1 MVECLK
7 LRQKLERRDFLRI
20 VEVFPPNFTAERDR
34 EPLIGLRQKTRDF
47 LERVKKIQ
55 NLADA
60 ILVADV
66 KDLSRL
72 KLGTIYSAAMVQEEV
87 GIEAVPVITA
97 RDSNRPAIRSAIL
110 TALSLGLDSL
120 MFVWGDTYADDG
132 AKNVYDYTGVGEMM
146 IEAGALFERAG
157 VRPTFFAPIDLATLD
172 APRGRR
178 LAHSRLKSGA
188 EYLLAQPPTADV
200 SYTFPSHMRTLRRRR
215 LNSRVLLN
223 VFPFRSSDDIEYCRK
238 KFGWD
243 IPPHLGAIAE
253 KGGEPELLSEAK
265 RVADRLRAVGC
276 QGVYVSTRGRPEL
289 ARFILD

>member
-1 MVECLK
+1 LK

-66 KDLSRL
+66 KDLTRL
-72 KLGTIYSAAMVQEEV
+72 KLGTIYSAAMVRDEV

-97 RDSNRPAIRSAIL
+97 RDSNRPAIRSAVL

-120 MFVWGDTYADDG
+120 MFVWGDTYAENDG
-132 AKNVYDYTGVGEMM
+132 AKNVYDYTGVSEMLR
-146 IEAGALFERAG
+146 EAGALFERSG
-157 VRPTFFAPIDLATLD
+157 VRPTFFAPLDLATLD
-172 APRGRR
+172 APRGKR

-188 EYLLAQPPTADV
+188 EYLLAQPPTADIV
-200 SYTFPSHMRTLRRRR
+200 HTFPFHMRALRSRR
-215 LNSRVLLN
+215 LDSRVLLN
-223 VFPFRSSDDIEYCRK
+223 VFPFRSRDDIEYCRK

-243 IPPHLGAIAE
+243 LPPHLDAIAE
-253 KGGEPELLSEAK
+253 KGGEPELLKEAK
-265 RVADRLRAVGC
+265 RVADRLRAAGC

>member
-1 MVECLK
+1 MK

-60 ILVADV
+60 ILIADV

-132 AKNVYDYTGVGEMM
+132 AKNVYDYRGVGEMM
-146 IEAGALFERAG
+146 REAGALFERAG

-172 APRGRR
+172 APRGRH

-200 SYTFPSHMRTLRRRR
+200 SHTFPSHMRTLRSRR

-243 IPPHLGAIAE
+243 LPPHLDAIAE
-253 KGGEPELLSEAK
+253 KGGEPELLREAK
-265 RVADRLRAVGC
+265 RVADRLRAAGC

>member
-1 MVECLK
+1 LK

-20 VEVFPPNFTAERDR
+20 VEVFPPNFIAERDR

-66 KDLSRL
+66 KDLTRL
-72 KLGTIYSAAMVQEEV
+72 KLGTIYSAALVQNEV

-97 RDSNRPAIRSAIL
+97 RDSNRPAIRSAVL

-120 MFVWGDTYADDG
+120 MFVWGDTYENSG
-132 AKNVYDYTGVGEMM
+132 AKNVYDYTGVGEM
-146 IEAGALFERAG
+146 IREAGALFERSG
-157 VRPTFFAPIDLATLD
+157 VRPTFFAPLDLATLD

-178 LAHSRLKSGA
+178 LAQSRLKSGA

-200 SYTFPSHMRTLRRRR
+200 NHTFPFHMRTLRSRR

-223 VFPFRSSDDIEYCRK
+223 VFPFRSRDDIEYCRK
-238 KFGWD
+238 RFGWD
-243 IPPHLGAIAE
+243 LPPHLDTIAE
-253 KGGEPELLSEAK
+253 RGGEPELLREAK
-265 RVADRLRAVGC
+265 RVADRLREVGS

>member
-1 MVECLK
+1 MK

-120 MFVWGDTYADDG
+120 MFVWGDTYSEDNG

-146 IEAGALFERAG
+146 REAGALFDRAG
-157 VRPTFFAPIDLATLD
+157 VRPTFFAPLDLATLD
-172 APRGRR
+172 TPRGRR

-200 SYTFPSHMRTLRRRR
+200 VHTFPSHMRTLRRRR
-215 LNSRVLLN
+215 LDSRVLLN
-223 VFPFRSSDDIEYCRK
+223 VFPFRSLDDIEYCRK

-243 IPPHLGAIAE
+243 VPHHLDAIAE
-253 KGGEPELLSEAK
+253 KGGEPELLREAK
-265 RVADRLRAVGC
+265 RVVDRLRTVGS